1 MSKKPCS
8 ISFRSVGKNKPCT
21 TVINGDLKVK
31 GDLITNGS
39 NNGGSSRVY
48 LNPESVDED
57 NKTYSLDTTLSFV
70 TYDGP
75 DGQGN
80 IPDGKNSDNGLLKYV
95 IDLVNRVDCLGDC
108 INGNINTI
116 AYDNGGNGPYIGG
129 EFKNAGRV
137 EGLNYLAKWGGSSV
151 GWTSVDSSGDN
162 VNNTVYAIEFDSSN
176 NVYIGGSFTSVSGNT
191 VLKKLAKYDGG
202 WGVINTSN
210 STPDDKISGN
220 AVYTIS
226 FDNSN
231 EIYIGGDFSMDTGPP
246 FFASYNNIAKW
257 DGSSVEWSA
266 IKVNP
271 VTFDSIL
278 GGSVLTVKA
287 ITSSEIYIGGEFT
300 SVDTP
305 PNTNLQYLAKWNGS
319 SWTSI
324 NGVNDGVDNTV
335 RIINVINS
343 NELYIG
349 GDFKEID
356 SNTILKHLA
365 KWNGGNWDVLDFI
378 NGDDI
383 VNNTVYTIA
392 FDNNNV
398 GPYIGGSF
406 TSVSGNNV
414 LKKLAKW
421 NGGNWASVNGGG
433 GDIDDTVR
441 TIAIDSN
448 DNVTIGGQF
457 TEPLEY
463 LAITDQT
470 TGWTSI
476 DNLDNNLYT
485 ITYNGDETA
494 DLTGLSNNSYLKLI
508 WSSSLNKWVQVI

>member
-1 MSKKPCS
+1 MPKKPPS
-8 ISFRSVGKNKPCT
+8 ISFKPAGQNKPCT
-21 TVINGDLKVK
+21 TIINGDLKVK
-31 GDLITNGS
+31 GDLITNGG

-48 LNPESVDED
+48 LDPETVDED

-75 DGQGN
+75 NGQGN
-80 IPDGKNSDNGLLKYV
+80 IPPGDSDGLLKYV
-95 IDLVNRVDCLGDC
+95 IDLVDERVDCLGDC
-108 INGNINTI
+108 IDGKIFAI

-137 EGLNYLAKWGGSSV
+137 EGLNYLAKWGGTSV

-191 VLKKLAKYDGG
+191 VLKKLAKYDGS

-231 EIYIGGDFSMDTGPP
+231 EIYIGGDFSMLSGPP

-266 IKVNP
+266 INSSNP
-271 VTFDSIL
+271 TAFDNIL

-287 ITSSEIYIGGEFT
+287 ITSNEIYIGGEFT
-300 SVDTP
+300 SVDEP
-305 PNTNLQYLAKWNGS
+305 PNSALQFLAKWNGSIWGPIDTSVGIDNIFGILRIINVVNSNEIYIGGDFTDVGGTIELDKIAKWNGS

-324 NGVNDGVDNTV
+324 NGSNDNVNESVYSITLDSSN
-335 RIINVINS
+335 NV
-343 NELYIG
+343 YIG
-349 GDFKEID
+349 GNFTSVDNK
-356 SNTILKHLA
+356 SNLQHLA
-365 KWNGGNWDVLDFI
+365 KWNGSSWTSVNSG
-378 NGDDI
+378 GDN
-383 VNNTVYTIA
+383 VNNIVWSIV
-392 FDNNNV
+392 V
-398 GPYIGGSF
+398 GP
-406 TSVSGNNV
+406 
-414 LKKLAKW
+414 
-421 NGGNWASVNGGG
+421 
-433 GDIDDTVR
+433 
-441 TIAIDSN
+441 SN
-448 DNVTIGGQF
+448 NVTIGGEF

-463 LAITDQT
+463 LATTDQT
-470 TGWTSI
+470 TGWTSF
-476 DNLDNNLYT
+476 DTLDNSQYT
-485 ITYNGDETA
+485 LTYNSGETA
-494 DLTGLSNNSYLKLI
+494 VLTGLSNNSYLKLI
-508 WSSSLNKWVQVI
+508 WSSHLNKWIQVP